1 MEWLSKGYSRKVMID
16 GKILKLSEG
25 LTLKNDA
32 EGDTSDGSHTFE
44 ELYYHRMLLFSMV
57 VGMFK
62 ERAWKSWLH
71 DDGTM
76 FKDYFIVGIET
87 EEGQFSYHYH
97 KDYWDMFDC
106 KELNT
111 APEWDGHTASD
122 ITRLLSLLNNSSN
135 ILS

>member
-57 VGMFK
+57 VSMFK

-76 FKDYFIVGIET
+76 FDDYFIVGVT
-87 EEGQFSYHYH
+87 TPDGDFSYHYH
-97 KDYWDMFDC
+97 KDYWGMFDC
-106 KELNT
+106 KELDT
-111 APEWDGHTASD
+111 APEWDGHVASD
-122 ITRLLSLLNNSSN
+122 ITRLLSLLNNSTN
-135 ILS
+135 I